1 VVGWHRFASLFLYG
15 IIAESLGIVS
25 AQSKRQTEDS
35 KPYRSKKTRELT
47 RELIYARFFRIAES
61 IGFIDQHKR
70 IKGGGRTPTTC
81 QRNTVLP
88 VKVFVAPAT

>member
-35 KPYRSKKTRELT
+35 KPYRSKKTREL
-47 RELIYARFFRIAES
+47 IYTRFFQIAES